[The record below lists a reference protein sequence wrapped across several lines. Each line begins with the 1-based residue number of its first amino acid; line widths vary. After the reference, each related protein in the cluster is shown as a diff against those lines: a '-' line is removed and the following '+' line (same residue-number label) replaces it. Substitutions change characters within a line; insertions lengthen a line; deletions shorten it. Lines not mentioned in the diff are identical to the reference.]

1 MDKCRNIIAIKEKN
15 CRVVKWSGILIA
27 VASGVSMFA
36 LSFNEKKVPDIVMYM
51 MIIGIVMSF
60 VATYIGNTE
69 KKSSRVKTLVFCIIF
84 IIIAVSISFIA
95 SFFLNN

>member
-60 VATYIGNTE
+60 ILELLTLEMEILNVPALVVLLIVVSGF
-69 KKSSRVKTLVFCIIF
+69 SSGLQYFALI
-84 IIIAVSISFIA
+84 
-95 SFFLNN
+95 

>member
-60 VATYIGNTE
+60 VATYIGNIE
-69 KKSSRVKTLVFCIIF
+69 KKHQGLKH
-84 IIIAVSISFIA
+84 
-95 SFFLNN
+95 

>member
-1 MDKCRNIIAIKEKN
+1 
-15 CRVVKWSGILIA
+15 
-27 VASGVSMFA
+27 
-36 LSFNEKKVPDIVMYM
+36 MYM

-60 VATYIGNTE
+60 VATYIGNIE
-69 KKSSRVKTLVFCIIF
+69 KKTSRVKTLVFCIIF

>member
-1 MDKCRNIIAIKEKN
+1 MNIIVLGRDNMDTYRNIIAIKEKN

-60 VATYIGNTE
+60 VATYIGNIE
-69 KKSSRVKTLVFCIIF
+69 KKHQGLKH
-84 IIIAVSISFIA
+84 
-95 SFFLNN
+95 